1 MKTRKILLGCVAL
14 CVVVITTI
22 ILLFLKNG
30 LRWSLPEKLL
40 SRFDFDRMNEMVD
53 QMRSDGFSDLSNHL
67 GEQTVYYL
75 FAKADGDS
83 ATPLI
88 YLEWKINS
96 DEFQSWHEQYCDVKT
111 SYVRNVNEAP
121 GNKYEYRYRQEVYVN
136 WGRGRLW
143 MVYYTERLFEGQ
155 RQVVDFLYDFCDKYC
170 SVGNPL

>member
-67 GEQTVYYL
+67 GEQTVYYSL
-75 FAKADGDS
+75 
-83 ATPLI
+83 
-88 YLEWKINS
+88 
-96 DEFQSWHEQYCDVKT
+96 
-111 SYVRNVNEAP
+111 R
-121 GNKYEYRYRQEVYVN
+121 R
-136 WGRGRLW
+136 
-143 MVYYTERLFEGQ
+143 MVIVLRH
-155 RQVVDFLYDFCDKYC
+155 
-170 SVGNPL
+170 